1 MGVLIHVKMLA
12 VVTSTF
18 VSTVQISIQTF
29 KTWYLRIIMKI
40 VFMSQTPKKFWGNP
54 QMSSGHILENAVL
67 KPQVQTPT
75 AKIHT

>member
-1 MGVLIHVKMLA
+1 MLA

-18 VSTVQISIQTF
+18 VPTVQIPIQNF

-40 VFMSQTPKKFWGNP
+40 VFMSQTPKMFWGNP
-54 QMSSGHILENAVL
+54 QMSSGYVLENAML
-67 KPQVQTPT
+67 KPQIQIPM